1 MKIPNKG
8 QLPQIAINHSS
19 DIDFK
24 EFINLHKKCTE
35 KPYFFLINEN
45 PLHFGQNLLERIDK
59 VITLIDDNIRV
70 EKLQYNI
77 NTEKQQK

>member
-1 MKIPNKG
+1 MKIPNKR
-8 QLPQIAINHSS
+8 QLPQIVINHSS
-19 DIDFK
+19 DADFK
-24 EFINLHKKCTE
+24 EFINLYKKCTE
-35 KPYFFLINEN
+35 KPYSFLINEN

-77 NTEKQQK
+77 NIEE

>member
-1 MKIPNKG
+1 MKIPNKW

-19 DIDFK
+19 DTDFK

-35 KPYFFLINEN
+35 KPYSFLINEN

-77 NTEKQQK
+77 NIEK

>member
-1 MKIPNKG
+1 MKIPSKW
-8 QLPQIAINHSS
+8 QLPQIAINLSS

-35 KPYFFLINEN
+35 KPYSFLINEN

-77 NTEKQQK
+77 NIEK